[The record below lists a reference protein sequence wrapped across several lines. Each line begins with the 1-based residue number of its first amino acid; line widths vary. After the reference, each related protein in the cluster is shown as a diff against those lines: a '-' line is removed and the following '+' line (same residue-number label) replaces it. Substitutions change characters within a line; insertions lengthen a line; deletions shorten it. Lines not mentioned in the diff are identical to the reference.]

1 MTEERTAVG
10 REVEEALKEVLA
22 HVRGDVALATRI
34 VDDPSKVRILAVRK
48 KLGLSR
54 RRFAERYHLDP
65 RTVQDWEQGRRTPDQ
80 AARVLL
86 TVIER
91 EPEAVER
98 ALTRAG

>member
-1 MTEERTAVG
+1 MTEGRSDLG

-22 HVRGDVALATRI
+22 HVRGEAALPTRI
-34 VDDPSKVRILAVRK
+34 VDDPSKARIVAVRK

-54 RRFAERYHLDP
+54 RQFAERYHLDP
-65 RTVQDWEQGRRTPDQ
+65 RTVQEWEQGRRTPDQ

-98 ALTRAG
+98 ALTCVE

>member
-1 MTEERTAVG
+1 MTEERTDLG
-10 REVEEALKEVLA
+10 REVEEALNEVLA
-22 HVRGDVALATRI
+22 HVRREIALPTRI
-34 VDDPSKVRILAVRK
+34 VDDPSRARIVAVRR

-54 RRFAERYHLDP
+54 REFAERYHLDP

-91 EPEAVER
+91 DPEAVER
-98 ALTRAG
+98 ALTGAR